1 MKKDDISIA
10 EIFHGYFSIFR
21 NDWRIVLVI
30 VMKYIVITKPTY
42 VMYISLCMMYVTISI
57 SFSFNCSGIRHLLNE
72 KQRCRFL
79 QHLFVEAI
87 NIYCSSLNDKAN
99 QLSYDLFTRS
109 LYQKSTIIIIDQ
121 LSTIRYIINYQ
132 L

>member
-57 SFSFNCSGIRHLLNE
+57 SFSFNCSGILHLRNE

-87 NIYCSSLNDKAN
+87 NIYCSSLNDKGN
-99 QLSYDLFTRS
+99 QLSYDLFTCS
-109 LYQKSTIIIIDQ
+109 LYQKSTIIIIYQ